1 MIEDPQEASGN
12 LLRRTTHGD
21 DDAVMGSAC
30 SEVCLSQRLEIGAIM
45 GQEGKA
51 AVYGVS
57 QLVVIAVLELSGFP
71 GRRDG
76 EAARTYEV
84 RDQDIHVLIQ
94 VQRNEEIV
102 HGWRTSGSINASGIR
117 LRAM

>member
-1 MIEDPQEASGN
+1 M
-12 LLRRTTHGD
+12 
-21 DDAVMGSAC
+21 
-30 SEVCLSQRLEIGAIM
+30 
-45 GQEGKA
+45 
-51 AVYGVS
+51 YGVS

-71 GRRDG
+71 GCRGG

-84 RDQDIHVLIQ
+84 RDQDIHVLIE
-94 VQRNEEIV
+94 VQGDEEGA